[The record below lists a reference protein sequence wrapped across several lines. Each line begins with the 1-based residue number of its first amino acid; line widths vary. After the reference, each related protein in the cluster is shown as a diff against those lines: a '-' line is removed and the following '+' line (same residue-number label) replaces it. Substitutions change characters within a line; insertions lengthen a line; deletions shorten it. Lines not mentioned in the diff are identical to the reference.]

1 MAHAVRP
8 ESYLEI
14 NNFYTPTV
22 YDKGAEV
29 VRMMQTLVGREG
41 FARGLALYFERH
53 DGQAV
58 TCDDFAQA
66 VADANPGSPM
76 AARLPQF
83 KRWYAQAGTPRVT
96 ARGRYD
102 APTRTYTLG
111 FEQHGAAPS
120 GPGTAQAPF
129 VIPMAMGLLAR
140 DGRALPLQLED
151 EPATP
156 TPTFERVLVLDETK
170 NFFTFV
176 NVDADPV
183 PSLLRGFS
191 APVAMADGLGDAE
204 LLILL
209 QHDSDPFS
217 RWEAGQRMALN
228 RILTALR
235 AGQEPQLDAPFAQ
248 AMQDV
253 LRDSQLDAAFKE
265 LLLSLP
271 SEGYIAEQLAEVD
284 PPRVHAVRR
293 ALRLQLA
300 QALRDDWASAH
311 VAHRA
316 GGVYSPDHASAGK
329 RSLSALALSM
339 LCLDAGQRGDP
350 LWPRRAFESV
360 KDAPNLTESLGAL
373 TALIESRSDLAEPAL
388 AHVYERFRGETLV
401 IDKWFSAQ
409 ACMPEHDGSVFAR
422 VRQLTRHPDF
432 SMKNPNRARSLIG
445 AFCHGNPGAFHRAD
459 AAGYVF
465 WADRVLEMDAINP
478 QVASRLARALDR
490 WNVLVEPLR
499 NAAREALARVAAK
512 PDLSNDVREIVEH
525 ALGPSA

>member
-1 MAHAVRP
+1 
-8 ESYLEI
+8 
-14 NNFYTPTV
+14 
-22 YDKGAEV
+22 
-29 VRMMQTLVGREG
+29 
-41 FARGLALYFERH
+41 
-53 DGQAV
+53 
-58 TCDDFAQA
+58 
-66 VADANPGSPM
+66 
-76 AARLPQF
+76 
-83 KRWYAQAGTPRVT
+83 
-96 ARGRYD
+96 
-102 APTRTYTLG
+102 
-111 FEQHGAAPS
+111 
-120 GPGTAQAPF
+120 
-129 VIPMAMGLLAR
+129 
-140 DGRALPLQLED
+140 
-151 EPATP
+151 
-156 TPTFERVLVLDETK
+156 
-170 NFFTFV
+170 
-176 NVDADPV
+176 
-183 PSLLRGFS
+183 
-191 APVAMADGLGDAE
+191 
-204 LLILL
+204 
-209 QHDSDPFS
+209 
-217 RWEAGQRMALN
+217 
-228 RILTALR
+228 
-235 AGQEPQLDAPFAQ
+235 
-248 AMQDV
+248 
-253 LRDSQLDAAFKE
+253 
-265 LLLSLP
+265 
-271 SEGYIAEQLAEVD
+271 
-284 PPRVHAVRR
+284 
-293 ALRLQLA
+293 
-300 QALRDDWASAH
+300 
-311 VAHRA
+311 
-316 GGVYSPDHASAGK
+316 
-329 RSLSALALSM
+329 M